1 MKINRVLLKENV
13 PNVFEEDIDF
23 SSVQFD
29 ATHIKKIE
37 CCHAKATAFEYG
49 EVLHIDVEIKAKVI
63 GICSYTLEDVELDIN
78 AKDDLEFTDNEDD
91 DGCYLVKGPLIDLDE
106 YILGI
111 LLANVPVRIVKKGAK
126 LPDSGNGYRVL
137 TQDEYQKEQENAQD
151 PRWDALND
159 LEFDEK

>member
-1 MKINRVLLKENV
+1 M
-13 PNVFEEDIDF
+13 
-23 SSVQFD
+23 
-29 ATHIKKIE
+29 
-37 CCHAKATAFEYG
+37 
-49 EVLHIDVEIKAKVI
+49 
-63 GICSYTLEDVELDIN
+63 EDVNLDIN
-78 AKDDLEFTDNEDD
+78 AKDDLEFTDNEED
-91 DGCYLVKGPLIDLDE
+91 DGCYLAQGPLIDLDE

-137 TQDEYQKEQENAQD
+137 TQDEYQKEKENTQD